1 MDAPSLLAS
10 VTALRTTSAMDAMA
24 AAAPPLIAALGRGGS
39 PAMAALTMSLTSFTG
54 TIALDVA

>member
-1 MDAPSLLAS
+1 
-10 VTALRTTSAMDAMA
+10 MDAMA